1 MVQSEVCPD
10 STRASLFSR
19 DGMVVPVAG
28 RWSCLF
34 EKWRHP
40 PAVVT
45 LERHGL
51 VSDDRA
57 EQLLMRV
64 VVEAI
69 LVVWGWF
76 SLSVPSFLHC
86 SPSLPWLRASV
97 TRFPGI
103 TSQAV

>member
-19 DGMVVPVAG
+19 DGMGVPVVG

-40 PAVVT
+40 PAVVA

-69 LVVWGWF
+69 LAVWGMVQF
-76 SLSVPSFLHC
+76 VCVFLHC
-86 SPSLPWLRASV
+86 SPSLPWLRACV

-103 TSQAV
+103 ASQAV